1 MAKKLSRSRIVLKLD
16 TVFSKYIRLSN
27 ADKNGYCSCFTC
39 GANAYWKN
47 DGLDAGHFMSRK
59 HYSTRWDERNV
70 SAQCHY
76 CNTHKYGEQY
86 KFGVFLNSKFGEST
100 ASKLHTKA
108 QKQVK
113 YETYELIEMIEKYQ
127 HLFDKLK

>member
-1 MAKKLSRSRIVLKLD
+1 MPKKKVKRSTVVKRLD
-16 TVFSKYIRLSN
+16 AIFSQYIRK
-27 ADKNGYCSCFTC
+27 KNSEHGRATCFTC
-39 GANAYWKN
+39 GKVDEWKN
-47 DGLDAGHFMSRK
+47 LQCGHFQSRR
-59 HYSTRWDERNV
+59 HYSTRWDETNCQVQCAGCNV
-70 SAQCHY
+70 F
-76 CNTHKYGEQY
+76 KYGEQY